1 LVLVPYC
8 FACPAREQQAKKTG
22 SVGQKLSLLQKSIL
36 HYELFNIPFLSFLGA
51 SGAAYALLSAHL
63 ANIIL
68 HHHSMSRPFLR
79 LTGLLFVASLEIG
92 VGIYRRYAPPEPE
105 RPQVSFAA
113 HLAGVVS
120 GITFGLVILRNYE
133 QKLSE
138 RRAWWVTIFLLLGV
152 STVAFLYQRLR
163 RNPTFTLFCTGHDC
177 PIP

>member
-1 LVLVPYC
+1 
-8 FACPAREQQAKKTG
+8 
-22 SVGQKLSLLQKSIL
+22 
-36 HYELFNIPFLSFLGA
+36 
-51 SGAAYALLSAHL
+51 
-63 ANIIL
+63 
-68 HHHSMSRPFLR
+68 MSRPFLR

-163 RNPTFTLFCTGHDC
+163 KNPTFTLFCTGHDC
-177 PIP
+177 PIA

>member
-1 LVLVPYC
+1 MSLIGRELQVFLLIAHFCANPIFYC
-8 FACPAREQQAKKTG
+8 SHLIFRLMNI
-22 SVGQKLSLLQKSIL
+22 LS
-36 HYELFNIPFLSFLGA
+36 GA

-79 LTGLLFVASLEIG
+79 LTGLLLVASLEIG
-92 VGIYRRYAPPEPE
+92 CGIYRRYAAPEPE
-105 RPQVSFAA
+105 KPQVSFAA

-138 RRAWWVTIFLLLGV
+138 RRAWWITIFLLLGV
-152 STVAFLYQRLR
+152 STIAFLYQRLR
-163 RNPTFTLFCTGHDC
+163 KHPTFTLFCTGYDC
-177 PIP
+177 PPP

>member
-1 LVLVPYC
+1 
-8 FACPAREQQAKKTG
+8 
-22 SVGQKLSLLQKSIL
+22 
-36 HYELFNIPFLSFLGA
+36 
-51 SGAAYALLSAHL
+51 
-63 ANIIL
+63 
-68 HHHSMSRPFLR
+68 MSRPFLR

-177 PIP
+177 PIAWKSTAYLELTSLDGTVCSALKHLCHKPTFWYLILPNKTKKLKYNLITAKFEIDM